1 MIQCD
6 IKIIL
11 NKKKEGIKM
20 ASFNQT
26 AGTRTQAR
34 NNTQAIVVTAMCIA
48 LTYIFTAVVNIR
60 LPFAPNG
67 GLIHL
72 GNVPL
77 FLAAIIFGKKTGA
90 LSGAFGMGLF
100 DLFSGWTAWAPFTFV
115 IVAIMGYVVGAI
127 TEKHHGLGFDA
138 LAIVA
143 ACVIKVVGYYIAE
156 GIIYGNWIAPFT
168 SIPGNLVQIGVAAVV
183 VLIVIEPLRKA
194 ANKIIFK

>member
-1 MIQCD
+1 M
-6 IKIIL
+6 
-11 NKKKEGIKM
+11 
-20 ASFNQT
+20 STTSTT
-26 AGTRTQAR
+26 AAKAENSIGQVQFLT
-34 NNTQAIVVTAMCIA
+34 ITALFIA
-48 LTYIFTAVVNIR
+48 LTYVFTAFVNVR
-60 LPFAPNG
+60 LPITANG

-77 FLAAIIFGKKTGA
+77 FICAILFGKKSGA
-90 LSGAFGMGLF
+90 L
-100 DLFSGWTAWAPFTFV
+100 SGWTAWAPFTFV